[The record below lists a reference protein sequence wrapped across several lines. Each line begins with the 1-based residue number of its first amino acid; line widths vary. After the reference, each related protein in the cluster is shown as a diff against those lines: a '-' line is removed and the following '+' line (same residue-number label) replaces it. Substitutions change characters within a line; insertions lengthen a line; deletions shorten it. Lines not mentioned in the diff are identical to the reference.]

1 MHRICEAGAAAR
13 EDGWARSSLGNDGK
27 KNRLIMRRVWLVGM
41 RHDLAIRI
49 KSDLLR
55 IARQCMQYR
64 FAFFFGALPEYQ
76 PAPDVAD
83 GEGQHWAGDSHAVER
98 IGCAL
103 RRAVLKVAIRAHEL
117 RQAAIWNVAVEGNR
131 LRGFVESQHGAH
143 RMAGTLLVLA
153 DR

>member
-13 EDGWARSSLGNDGK
+13 DDGWARSSLGNDGK
-27 KNRLIMRRVWLVGM
+27 KNRLIMRRARLAGM

-55 IARQCMQYR
+55 IARQSMQHR
-64 FAFFFGALPEYQ
+64 FAFFLGALPEYQ

-98 IGCAL
+98 IDCAL
-103 RRAVLKVAIRAHEL
+103 RRAVKIVAIRAQKKH
-117 RQAAIWNVAVEGNR
+117 QTAKKKDTKEGNR
-131 LRGFVESQHGAH
+131 LRGFVESQHG
-143 RMAGTLLVLA
+143 
-153 DR
+153 